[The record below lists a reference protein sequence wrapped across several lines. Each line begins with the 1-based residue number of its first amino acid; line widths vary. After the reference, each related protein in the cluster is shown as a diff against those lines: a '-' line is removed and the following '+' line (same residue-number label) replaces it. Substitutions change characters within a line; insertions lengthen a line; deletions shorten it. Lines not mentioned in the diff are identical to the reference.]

1 MYLTQAKLREN
12 TGNFIL
18 AGMWPPRC
26 ISFCERLSVVY
37 GTRFL
42 PSATVVAE
50 WLCFHRCL
58 SVDGGCT
65 PPKKTHGETPPC
77 QADSLSV
84 HRGVVH
90 QADIPCQAAPPPRW
104 LLQRTVPI
112 LLECILVNITFINLL
127 K

>member
-1 MYLTQAKLREN
+1 MYLTQGKLREN

-58 SVDGGCT
+58 SVDGGVYSPEEDT
-65 PPKKTHGETPPC
+65 WGDAPPARQTVC
-77 QADSLSV
+77 LSTGGLYT
-84 HRGVVH
+84 R
-90 QADIPCQAAPPPRW
+90 QTSPARQPPRW

-112 LLECILVNITFINLL
+112 LLECILVNIRFINLL